1 MLFRKKLDFG
11 HFFIQIFLVKFRQTF
26 FSDSLCKNSKGFPMV
41 LQACCSKALA
51 FLFLALFGGA
61 LEFAVFAA
69 FVRFWKI
76 AEPRV
81 SFYYM
86 PAYGATLSPAS
97 SVLRLLPLAG
107 PLGEPLRQFW
117 GPARNLY
124 CQGQP
129 RIGVYLG
136 RVGPLVGPWRNR
148 FGPGP
153 DLYNRC

>member
-1 MLFRKKLDFG
+1 MATFSFEIFGKL
-11 HFFIQIFLVKFRQTF
+11 
-26 FSDSLCKNSKGFPMV
+26 FSDSLRKNLKGFPMV
-41 LQACCSKALA
+41 SQACCSKALA

-61 LEFAVFAA
+61 LEFAVFVA

-76 AEPRV
+76 AEQRV

-107 PLGEPLRQFW
+107 PLGEPLRQFR
-117 GPARNLY
+117 GPARNLH

-129 RIGVYLG
+129 RIGVYVG

-148 FGPGP
+148 LGPGP